1 MTEVSE
7 AALLIQLTLIRSMR
21 QQTGNISHSRKD
33 SHARRTPKRK
43 YYYSH
48 ARHATSLYT
57 KSWLVLCDCRAMMN
71 TALQTLMRHLH
82 RLFTLSLSLS
92 FAPALELQQVFC
104 FFLPPARNP
113 KGYNLQDATGR
124 FLNSYKNRKKDN
136 LEPHPDSVFIWVRNF
151 ARIRKIKINWRI
163 FCHNIPF
170 FFWQK
175 NFPNFPQIF
184 EIFQDI

>member
-1 MTEVSE
+1 
-7 AALLIQLTLIRSMR
+7 
-21 QQTGNISHSRKD
+21 
-33 SHARRTPKRK
+33 
-43 YYYSH
+43 
-48 ARHATSLYT
+48 
-57 KSWLVLCDCRAMMN
+57 MN

-82 RLFTLSLSLS
+82 RLFTHSLSLSLA

-136 LEPHPDSVFIWVRNF
+136 LEPHPDSVSFWGAKFRQNPENQN
-151 ARIRKIKINWRI
+151 KLE
-163 FCHNIPF
+163 NIPSQYSLSF
-170 FFWQK
+170 LK
-175 NFPNFPQIF
+175 KHLPNLPNFPQNF

>member
-82 RLFTLSLSLS
+82 RLFTLSLSLLRQRLS
-92 FAPALELQQVFC
+92 FNRFSVSSCP
-104 FFLPPARNP
+104 LPETLRV
-113 KGYNLQDATGR
+113 TT
-124 FLNSYKNRKKDN
+124 YKMRRAD
-136 LEPHPDSVFIWVRNF
+136 F
-151 ARIRKIKINWRI
+151 
-163 FCHNIPF
+163 
-170 FFWQK
+170 
-175 NFPNFPQIF
+175 
-184 EIFQDI
+184 

>member
-1 MTEVSE
+1 M
-7 AALLIQLTLIRSMR
+7 RMR
-21 QQTGNISHSRKD
+21 QQTGSISHSRKD
-33 SHARRTPKRK
+33 YSHARTPNRK
-43 YYYSH
+43 HCYSH

-57 KSWLVLCDCRAMMN
+57 KSWLVLCDCREMMN

-82 RLFTLSLSLS
+82 RLFTLSLS

-124 FLNSYKNRKKDN
+124 FLNSYKNRKKDD
-136 LEPHPDSVFIWVRNF
+136 LEPHPDSVSFWVRNF
-151 ARIRKIKINWRI
+151 AKIRKIKINWRI
-163 FCHNIPF
+163 FCHNIPPF
-170 FFWQK
+170 FLEK
-175 NFPNFPQIF
+175 NLPNFPQNF